1 MSSKDENQL
10 LTSPQDLVSKKRFS
24 SDNEN
29 TETEHDLSLKKAK
42 VQGKELKKKIIF
54 HYNVSKNI
62 F

>member
-42 VQGKELKKKIIF
+42 VQGKEL
-54 HYNVSKNI
+54 
-62 F
+62 